1 VPVTYL
7 DFERPLAALDARV
20 EALRR
25 SDERG
30 PAVTRELRRLGVER
44 RRLEREVYESLTAWE
59 RVQLARHVDRPQSLD
74 YIGRICREFFELHGD
89 RVFGDDPAIVAG
101 LGMCNGSPLAVVG
114 HQRGHTTAERVQR
127 NFGMANPEGYRKA
140 VRVFRLAE
148 RLGIPILTLV
158 DTQGAY
164 PGVGAEERGQAEAI
178 AHTMRT
184 MTRLRVPIVSVVIG
198 EGGSGGALALAV
210 ADRVLMLQYACYS
223 VISPEGCAAILYRD
237 RAPESIARAA
247 EALRLT
253 ARDLV
258 DAGVV
263 DGLVAEPAGGA
274 HRSPRRAGEALERA
288 VLHQLAELRTM
299 SPTTLLRARYQKY
312 RRLGAHLESHATL
325 APRST
330 TGRAIARRP
339 TPRRSIAKPRAV
351 R

>member
-1 VPVTYL
+1 VARTDVAVTYL

-20 EALRR
+20 EELRR
-25 SDERG
+25 GGARG
-30 PAVTRELRRLGVER
+30 AAVTRELRRLGVER

-59 RVQLARHVDRPQSLD
+59 RVQLARHVDRPQTLD
-74 YIGRICREFFELHGD
+74 YVQRICRDFFELHGD
-89 RVFGDDPAIVAG
+89 RTFGDDPAIVAG
-101 LGMCNGSPLAVVG
+101 LGICHGRPLAIVG
-114 HQRGHTTAERVQR
+114 HQRGHTTTERVQR

-140 VRVFRLAE
+140 LRVFHLAE

-178 AHTMRT
+178 AHTMRA

-237 RAPESIARAA
+237 RSSESIARAA

-263 DGLVAEPAGGA
+263 DGLIAEPAGGA
-274 HRSPRRAGEALERA
+274 HRNPRRAGEALERA
-288 VLHQLAELRTM
+288 VVHHLAELATVPAPR
-299 SPTTLLRARYQKY
+299 LLRSRYDKY
-312 RRLGAHLESHATL
+312 RQLGAHVEAL
-325 APRST
+325 APT
-330 TGRAIARRP
+330 VARRSS
-339 TPRRSIAKPRAV
+339 TRRSIAKPRAV